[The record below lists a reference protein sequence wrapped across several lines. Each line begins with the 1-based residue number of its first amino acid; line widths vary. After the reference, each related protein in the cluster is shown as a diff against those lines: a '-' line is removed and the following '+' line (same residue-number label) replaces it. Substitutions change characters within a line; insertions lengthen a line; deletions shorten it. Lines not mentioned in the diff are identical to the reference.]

1 MQWIYLFKHEQ
12 RARFSE
18 NQSTPKLENRKTT
31 PCSPR
36 APNLLHMLPSRMAG
50 LKELCNPGL
59 GWSRCWG
66 WARAAEQPTT
76 GGGVAQVE
84 CLHSCSNRRSRCRGL
99 YWHWFT
105 PSIQIW
111 RWPILNNIVLV
122 STASLMKTW
131 WIWVN
136 TFIKGAND
144 QIWGQIVISSEL
156 ELILFCLWLVR

>member
-84 CLHSCSNRRSRCRGL
+84 CLHSCSNRRSRCRGQQL
-99 YWHWFT
+99 SMYLFEGGRGAVASTSAAPEQNELRRCQRDSLIKLTLISFCISTDKNKMLFW
-105 PSIQIW
+105 IE
-111 RWPILNNIVLV
+111 WPGAFHENI
-122 STASLMKTW
+122 
-131 WIWVN
+131 
-136 TFIKGAND
+136 
-144 QIWGQIVISSEL
+144 
-156 ELILFCLWLVR
+156 